1 MADGIEADTSRPK
14 LEYPYPEP
22 PPRGQSLE
30 VAPGVRWIR
39 MPLPYALKHD
49 IRELVLGMIRNALNG
64 TTPLHPDPLMG
75 LGVLQIGLNV
85 GTHVG
90 RKSEKVGAK
99 GQSGFAVEWTFDD
112 FGRIAFTPD
121 LNFKTTADSSQ

>member
-39 MPLPYALKHD
+39 MPLPWLQARGLDDGGLLPPTARAEEVPVADWIALA
-49 IRELVLGMIRNALNG
+49 RRV
-64 TTPLHPDPLMG
+64 
-75 LGVLQIGLNV
+75 
-85 GTHVG
+85 
-90 RKSEKVGAK
+90 SGA
-99 GQSGFAVEWTFDD
+99 G
-112 FGRIAFTPD
+112 
-121 LNFKTTADSSQ
+121 